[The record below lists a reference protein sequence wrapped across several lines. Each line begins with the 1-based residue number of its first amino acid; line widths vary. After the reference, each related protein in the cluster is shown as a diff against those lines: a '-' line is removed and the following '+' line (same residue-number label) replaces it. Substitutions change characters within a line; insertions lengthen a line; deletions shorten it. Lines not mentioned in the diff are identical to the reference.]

1 MEWINKVWKAIEH
14 HRFTVVAPVIG
25 AAIWLTAVGCM
36 PLTQSPTDETKEVDA
51 RQLDIEYQSWLA
63 KQKIIEAKFE
73 AAGHDLTRQ
82 AEANEAF
89 KQTLLTLASGSVA
102 DWSGLVQLLVG
113 GGLLGVVGDNIRKN
127 GVIGGLKRN
136 RGPN

>member
-1 MEWINKVWKAIEH
+1 MGRLKKVWKAIEH

-36 PLTQSPTDETKEVDA
+36 PLTQSPVDERKQVDA
-51 RQLDIEYQSWLA
+51 KQLKVEYKGWMAQ
-63 KQKIIEAKFE
+63 QKVIEAKFE

-113 GGLLGVVGDNIRKN
+113 GGLVGVLGDNIRKN
-127 GVIGGLKRN
+127 GVIGGLKKN
-136 RGPN
+136 RTS